1 MRTSLGTSVGER
13 GQITIEKEIRERLG
27 VRPKDIAIQNVEDG
41 RLVVTFVKPHE
52 PHMRSVAGILG
63 PPPRLPD
70 PDKVWDELVEEA
82 AATEYLAEERR
93 ARGEPVDDDA

>member
-13 GQITIEKEIRERLG
+13 GQITIEKEIRDKLG
-27 VRPKDIAIQNVEDG
+27 VRPKDIAIQHVEEG
-41 RLVVTFVKPHE
+41 RLVVTFVKQYE

-70 PDKVWDELVEEA
+70 PDKSWDELVEEA
-82 AATEYLAEERR
+82 AATEYLANERR
-93 ARGEPVDDDA
+93 ARGEPVDDDD